1 MSNKKNQS
9 QKDGLIQVKSR
20 VSGNVL
26 LLERDLALKLL
37 EDNKVLPVD
46 SVDYDDVQK
55 PESFIDEIYEI
66 K

>member
-1 MSNKKNQS
+1 
-9 QKDGLIQVKSR
+9 
-20 VSGNVL
+20 VL

-55 PESFIDEIYEI
+55 PESFIDEIDEI